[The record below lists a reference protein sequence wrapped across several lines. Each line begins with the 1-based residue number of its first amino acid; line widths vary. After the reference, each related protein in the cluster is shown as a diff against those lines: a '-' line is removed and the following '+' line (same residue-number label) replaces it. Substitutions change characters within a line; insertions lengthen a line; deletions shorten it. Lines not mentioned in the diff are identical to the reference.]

1 MRAHTST
8 LVLGMVAAV
17 ACVHCG
23 LLESVRPSPPAPTT
37 THSAAASGPRRLEY
51 CVDANRTSPDAPSL
65 GSLAPELRARLTSHE
80 YKVLTVDDR
89 HIVIELPANALPFD
103 DDQAANEV
111 RAVLRRHKGPSLAEC
126 RTEHYENAFDD
137 NGNFKKPRN

>member
-1 MRAHTST
+1 MHTHPST
-8 LVLGMVAAV
+8 LVLGIVAAV

-23 LLESVRPSPPAPTT
+23 LLESVKPSPPAATVP
-37 THSAAASGPRRLEY
+37 HSAATSGPRRLEY
-51 CVDANRTSPDAPSL
+51 CVDASRTSPDAPSL

-80 YKVLTVDDR
+80 YKLLTADDH

-111 RAVLRRHKGPSLAEC
+111 RTVLRRHKGPSLSEC
-126 RTEHYENAFDD
+126 RTEHYENAFDA
-137 NGNFKKPRN
+137 NGNFKKPGT